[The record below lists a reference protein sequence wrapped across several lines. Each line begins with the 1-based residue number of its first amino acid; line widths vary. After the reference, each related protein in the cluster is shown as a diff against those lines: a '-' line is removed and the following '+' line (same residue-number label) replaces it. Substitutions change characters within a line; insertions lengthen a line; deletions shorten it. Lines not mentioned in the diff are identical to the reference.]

1 MASPSRSLKKLEATP
16 PTTIS
21 ADLDRI
27 ASTGRTMEEIGAR
40 DRK

>member
-27 ASTGRTMEEIGAR
+27 ASRGRTMEEIR
-40 DRK
+40 TRKK